1 MKRDTKSKKN
11 AQEKVSSYIEGLFAF
26 IDNSPTCFQAVE
38 NINRELEQAG
48 YQRLLERCPWEI
60 VKGGK
65 YYVNRNDS
73 AVIAF
78 SIPEKEQKGFHI
90 VAAHSDSPCFKLK
103 ELPELTG
110 EEHYRKWNVEKYGGM
125 ILSTWLDRPL
135 SIAGRVVVKK
145 ADGLTTKLVNV
156 DQNAAIIPNVA
167 IHMNRDMNKG
177 IEYNPQT
184 DMLPLAGSVNGKGGR
199 DNQGGYLSLVAK
211 KAGVMPEEILGQ
223 DIFLYNRDKC
233 SRLGLDE
240 EYICGPRLD
249 DLECAY
255 AGMKAF
261 VKAESESYITMLA
274 VFDNEEVGS
283 GTKQGADS
291 SFLRDVL
298 SRIRS
303 GLQLTEEEY
312 QCMLAESFLISADN
326 AHAVHPNHPEK
337 TDAVNKSY
345 LNEGIVI
352 KYHGSQRY
360 ATDAYSAAVMKDICR
375 EAEVPYQTYANRSDI
390 VGGST
395 LGNILMAQVS
405 MNTVDIGLPQLAMHS
420 ALETAGAKD
429 LDYLIRA
436 LFAFYSR

>member
-1 MKRDTKSKKN
+1 MERKMSEIGRQKEIT
-11 AQEKVSSYIEGLFAF
+11 SYIGGLFDF
-26 IDNSPTCFQAVE
+26 IDSSPTCFHAVE
-38 NINRELEQAG
+38 NMRQELEAAG
-48 YQRLLERCPWEI
+48 YQRLSEKCPWK
-60 VKGGK
+60 VVMGGN
-65 YYVNRNDS
+65 YYVIRNDS
-73 AVIAF
+73 ALIAF
-78 SIPEKEQKGFHI
+78 SIPKEEHKGFHI

-103 ELPELTG
+103 ELPELCV
-110 EEHYRKWNVEKYGGM
+110 EEHYLKWNVEKYGGM

-135 SIAGRVVVKK
+135 SAAGRVVVKGS
-145 ADGLTTKLVNV
+145 DGMMTKLVNV
-156 DQNAAIIPNVA
+156 NRNVAVIPNVA

-184 DMLPLAGSVNGKGGR
+184 DMPPLIGDVAGK
-199 DNQGGYLSLVAK
+199 GGYLSLLAK
-211 KAGVMPEEILGQ
+211 EAGVKEEEILGQ

-233 SRLGLDE
+233 SRLGLEE

-249 DLECAY
+249 DLACAY
-255 AGMKAF
+255 AGLKAL
-261 VKAESESYITMLA
+261 VEEEPGHYITMLA

-291 SFLRDVL
+291 TFLRDVL
-298 SRIRS
+298 SRIRN

-337 TDAVNKSY
+337 TDSVNKSW

-375 EAEVPYQTYANRSDI
+375 EAGVPFQAYANRSDI
-390 VGGST
+390 AGGST

-420 ALETAGAKD
+420 AFETAGAKD
-429 LDYLIRA
+429 LDWLIRA
-436 LFAFYSR
+436 LSVFYKR

>member
-1 MKRDTKSKKN
+1 MSEIGRQKEN
-11 AQEKVSSYIEGLFAF
+11 ISYIGELFDF
-26 IDNSPTCFQAVE
+26 IDNSPTCFHAVE
-38 NINRELEQAG
+38 NMRQELEAAG
-48 YQRLLERCPWEI
+48 YQRLSEKCPWK
-60 VKGGK
+60 VVMGGN
-65 YYVNRNDS
+65 YYVIRNDS
-73 AVIAF
+73 ALIAF
-78 SIPEKEQKGFHI
+78 SIPKEGHKGFHI

-103 ELPELTG
+103 ELPELCV
-110 EEHYRKWNVEKYGGM
+110 EEHYLKWNVEKYGGM

-135 SIAGRVVVKK
+135 SAAGRVVVKG
-145 ADGLTTKLVNV
+145 ADGMVTKLVNINRNTAV
-156 DQNAAIIPNVA
+156 IPNVA

-184 DMLPLAGSVNGKGGR
+184 DMPPLIGDVTGK
-199 DNQGGYLSLVAK
+199 GGYLSLLAK
-211 KAGVMPEEILGQ
+211 EAGVKEEEILGQ

-233 SRLGLDE
+233 SRLGLEE

-249 DLECAY
+249 DLACAY
-255 AGMKAF
+255 AGLKAL
-261 VKAESESYITMLA
+261 VEEEPGHYITMLA

-291 SFLRDVL
+291 TFLRDVL
-298 SRIRS
+298 SRIRN

-337 TDAVNKSY
+337 TDSVNKSW

-375 EAEVPYQTYANRSDI
+375 EAGVPFQAYANRSDI
-390 VGGST
+390 AGGST

-420 ALETAGAKD
+420 AFETAGAKD
-429 LDYLIRA
+429 LDWLIRA
-436 LFAFYSR
+436 LSVFYKR

>member
-1 MKRDTKSKKN
+1 MERKMSEIGRQKEN
-11 AQEKVSSYIEGLFAF
+11 ISYIGELFDF
-26 IDNSPTCFQAVE
+26 IDNSPTCFHAVE
-38 NINRELEQAG
+38 NMRQELEAAG
-48 YQRLLERCPWEI
+48 YQRLSEKCPWK
-60 VKGGK
+60 VVMGGN
-65 YYVNRNDS
+65 YYVIRNDS
-73 AVIAF
+73 ALIAF
-78 SIPEKEQKGFHI
+78 SIPKEGHKGFHI

-103 ELPELTG
+103 ELPELCV
-110 EEHYRKWNVEKYGGM
+110 EEHYLKWNVEKYGGM

-135 SIAGRVVVKK
+135 SAAGRVVVKG
-145 ADGLTTKLVNV
+145 ADGMVTKLVNINRNTAV
-156 DQNAAIIPNVA
+156 IPNVA

-184 DMLPLAGSVNGKGGR
+184 DMPPLIGDVTGK
-199 DNQGGYLSLVAK
+199 GGYLSLLAK
-211 KAGVMPEEILGQ
+211 EAGVKEEEILGQ

-233 SRLGLDE
+233 SRLGLEE

-249 DLECAY
+249 DLACAY
-255 AGMKAF
+255 AGLKAL
-261 VKAESESYITMLA
+261 VEEEPGHYITMLA

-291 SFLRDVL
+291 TFLRDVL
-298 SRIRS
+298 SRIRN

-337 TDAVNKSY
+337 TDSVNKSW

-375 EAEVPYQTYANRSDI
+375 EAGVPFQAYANRSDI
-390 VGGST
+390 AGGST

-420 ALETAGAKD
+420 AFETAGAKD
-429 LDYLIRA
+429 LDWLIRA
-436 LFAFYSR
+436 LSVFYKR

>member
-1 MKRDTKSKKN
+1 M
-11 AQEKVSSYIEGLFAF
+11 E
-26 IDNSPTCFQAVE
+26 NSD
-38 NINRELEQAG
+38 G
-48 YQRLLERCPWEI
+48 
-60 VKGGK
+60 KK

-78 SIPEKEQKGFHI
+78 SVPKKSSKGFHI

-103 ELPELTG
+103 ELPELTV
-110 EEHYRKWNVEKYGGM
+110 EEHYLKWNVEKYGGM

-135 SIAGRVVVKK
+135 SIAGRVVVKES
-145 ADGLTTKLVNV
+145 DEMVTRLVNIDRNIAV
-156 DQNAAIIPNVA
+156 IPNVA

-184 DMLPLAGSVNGKGGR
+184 DMPPLAGSADHRN
-199 DNQGGYLSLVAK
+199 GYLSLLARE
-211 KAGVMPEEILGQ
+211 AGVEADQILGQ

-233 SRLGLDE
+233 GRLGLDE

-255 AGMKAF
+255 AGLKAL
-261 VKAESESYITMLA
+261 VGEEPQNYITMLA

-303 GLQLTEEEY
+303 GLQLTEEQY

-326 AHAVHPNHPEK
+326 AHAVHPNHPEM
-337 TDAVNKSY
+337 TDSVNKSY

-375 EAEVPYQTYANRSDI
+375 EAGVPCQTYVNRSDI
-390 VGGST
+390 AGGST

-405 MNTVDIGLPQLAMHS
+405 MNTVDIGLP
-420 ALETAGAKD
+420 
-429 LDYLIRA
+429 
-436 LFAFYSR
+436 